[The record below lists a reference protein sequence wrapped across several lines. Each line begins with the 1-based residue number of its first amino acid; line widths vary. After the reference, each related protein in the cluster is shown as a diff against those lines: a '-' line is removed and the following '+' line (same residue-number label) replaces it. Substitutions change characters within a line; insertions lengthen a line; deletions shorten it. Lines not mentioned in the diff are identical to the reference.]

1 MKSTDDLKQ
10 ENIYL
15 KREYGKSKTDLE
27 RVNQIKRD
35 KITRIEELE
44 RRKTKIARALFRQ
57 RKSHSGAKW
66 ILFLSFDN
74 LSANNSKDKNNII
87 HPRD

>member
-15 KREYGKSKTDLE
+15 KREYGKSKKDLDT
-27 RVNQIKRD
+27 VNQIKRD
-35 KITRIEELE
+35 RITRIEELE
-44 RRKTKIARALFRQ
+44 RRKTKIARVCR
-57 RKSHSGAKW
+57 R
-66 ILFLSFDN
+66 

>member
-15 KREYGKSKTDLE
+15 KREYGKSKKDLDT
-27 RVNQIKRD
+27 VNQIKRD
-35 KITRIEELE
+35 RITRIEELE
-44 RRKTKIARALFRQ
+44 RRKTKIARVCR
-57 RKSHSGAKW
+57 R
-66 ILFLSFDN
+66 
-74 LSANNSKDKNNII
+74 LSANHSKDKNNII

>member
-15 KREYGKSKTDLE
+15 KREYGKSKKDLDTA
-27 RVNQIKRD
+27 NQIKRD
-35 KITRIEELE
+35 RITRIEELE
-44 RRKTKIARALFRQ
+44 RRKTKIARACKR
-57 RKSHSGAKW
+57 
-66 ILFLSFDN
+66 
-74 LSANNSKDKNNII
+74 LSANYSKDKNNII

>member
-44 RRKTKIARALFRQ
+44 RRKTKIARTLKR
-57 RKSHSGAKW
+57 
-66 ILFLSFDN
+66 LSV
-74 LSANNSKDKNNII
+74 NNSKDKNNII

>member
-35 KITRIEELE
+35 RITRIEELE
-44 RRKTKIARALFRQ
+44 RRKTKIARACKR
-57 RKSHSGAKW
+57 
-66 ILFLSFDN
+66 LSSN
-74 LSANNSKDKNNII
+74 YSKDKNNII

>member
-44 RRKTKIARALFRQ
+44 RRKTKIARTLRRQ
-57 RKSHSGAKW
+57 R
-66 ILFLSFDN
+66 
-74 LSANNSKDKNNII
+74 LSANYSKDKNNII